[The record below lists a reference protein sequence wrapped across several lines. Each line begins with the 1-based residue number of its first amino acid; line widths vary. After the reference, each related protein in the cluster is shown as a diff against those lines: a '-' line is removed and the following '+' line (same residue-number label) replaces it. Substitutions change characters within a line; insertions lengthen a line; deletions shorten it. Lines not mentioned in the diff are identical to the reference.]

1 MAVISVP
8 KDFDRVNKSL
18 EWFGQS
24 TDCLR
29 DLCDVV
35 LLPYENNVLIVTLW
49 AVSRWTV
56 GLCLSS
62 CELTLCYRCKL
73 NNMIY
78 GINFVNICMSD
89 ILACVECFDMP
100 LHCT

>member
-8 KDFDRVNKSL
+8 KDLDRVNKSP

-35 LLPYENNVLIVTLW
+35 LLP
-49 AVSRWTV
+49 
-56 GLCLSS
+56 
-62 CELTLCYRCKL
+62 
-73 NNMIY
+73 
-78 GINFVNICMSD
+78 
-89 ILACVECFDMP
+89 
-100 LHCT
+100 